1 MNLLDLSEQ
10 ERAWYDALTGVNES
24 GEPLSEAEQARII
37 EEYIAAD
44 EAFKGKVDRYCE
56 LIEAFTARAEYR
68 QAQAVRLAK
77 LGNQDESIAKR
88 MTDRLKAV
96 MILRGE
102 KRIETD
108 HFKPHVV
115 GNGGVAPLI
124 VPDTWRTNPELAPQE
139 FQKRKEEVTITLD
152 TSLLRQKL
160 AGGEV
165 IEGCRIGER
174 GTRLALY

>member
-1 MNLLDLSEQ
+1 MNLIDLSEQ

-24 GEPLSEAEQARII
+24 GEPLSEEQQAHII

-56 LIEAFTARAEYR
+56 LIEAFSARAEYR
-68 QAQAVRLAK
+68 QAQAARLNK
-77 LGNQDESIAKR
+77 LSNQDASVAKR

-102 KRIETD
+102 KRIETE

-124 VPDTWRTNPELAPQE
+124 VPEVWRSNPALAPAE
-139 FQKRKEEVTITLD
+139 FQKTKEEITLD
-152 TSLLRQKL
+152 LILVRQKL
-160 AGGEV
+160 AAGETV
-165 IEGCRIGER
+165 EGCKIGER
-174 GTRLALY
+174 GTRLVLY